1 METHDLLS
9 LIKAMGLTLKS
20 KVFCTD
26 RWHGSLPPV
35 QWVEVEY
42 DFGQV
47 WIGLYEYGTTHSDLV
62 FSCVHPAP
70 IDSDTSADV
79 AHNFAIISCFNSSQD
94 LANKYKLLEPQLA
107 EKFFKRVFS
116 G

>member
-1 METHDLLS
+1 MIDLPS
-9 LIKAMGLTLKS
+9 LIEAMGLVPRS
-20 KVFCTD
+20 EVCTGW

-42 DFGQV
+42 DFGRV
-47 WIGLYEYGTTHSDLV
+47 WIGLYGYGTTHSDLV

-70 IDSDTSADV
+70 IDSDTSVDV
-79 AHNFAIISCFNSSQD
+79 AHNFAIISCFNSSHD
-94 LANKYKLLEPQLA
+94 LVNKYKLLEPQLA
-107 EKFFKRVFS
+107 ERFFKRVFS

>member
-9 LIKAMGLTLKS
+9 LIKAMGITPKS
-20 KVFCTD
+20 KIFCTD

-42 DFGQV
+42 DFGRV
-47 WIGLYEYGTTHSDLV
+47 WIGLYEYGTFRPDLV
-62 FSCVHPAP
+62 FSCVYPAP
-70 IDSDTSADV
+70 IDSDTTEDV
-79 AHNFAIISCFNSSQD
+79 AHVFAKISDFNSYQD
-94 LANKYKLLEPQLA
+94 MVNKYKLLEPQLA
-107 EKFFKRVFS
+107 EKFFKKVFS